1 MDRWL
6 RIFSG
11 QYRERLL
18 DLCWRQWTTLGV
30 PGHAQAISRSLID
43 PDALLIFSC
52 FIARYDQRLFDE
64 MLSWLAANGALLNI
78 QRLKRML
85 PNSPETTRPI
95 LGGVAFWMR
104 KRGAESKWASL
115 SQAHLV
121 SDQEQSLFFLK
132 EGKPMPAPNKPDSIF
147 RERGLLR
154 NEIRLRNRG
163 NSFSS
168 GNPANLLLKLRAF
181 FGVNSRADLAGYLLT
196 HEEANAYEMARACWF
211 SQRAVHD
218 ALTEMRRS
226 QLIHS
231 AEKGREIVYFV
242 QRDRWDAFLKV
253 ISPLPEWRNW
263 PLIFGLLTWIH
274 EKLTDERIRQ
284 ASEEALSSELILV
297 VRGLKKAVHEA
308 GLSKIWIQHSPE
320 SATQG
325 PVLLEKIVAPILDEV
340 SQ

>member
-1 MDRWL
+1 MERWL

-11 QYRERLL
+11 RYRERLL
-18 DLCWRQWTTLGV
+18 DLAWRQWTTLGV
-30 PGHAQAISRSLID
+30 PGHAQAISHSLID

-64 MLSWLAANGALLNI
+64 MLEWLAVNGALLNI

-85 PNSPETTRPI
+85 PNSPEIARPV
-95 LGGVAFWMR
+95 LGAVAFWMR

-115 SQAHLV
+115 SQTPQV
-121 SDQEQSLFFLK
+121 SDREQTLFYLK
-132 EGKPMPAPNKPDSIF
+132 EGKPMPALNKPDPVF
-147 RERGLLR
+147 LERGLLR
-154 NEIRLRNRG
+154 NEIRLRSRG
-163 NSFSS
+163 KSFSPEH
-168 GNPANLLLKLRAF
+168 PANLPLKLRAF
-181 FGVNSRADLAGYLLT
+181 FGVNSRADLAAYLLT

-242 QRDRWDAFLKV
+242 QRNHWDAFLKV
-253 ISPLPEWRNW
+253 LSPLPEWRNW
-263 PLIFGLLTWIH
+263 PLIFGLLSRIH
-274 EKLTDERIRQ
+274 EKLTDERIGQ
-284 ASEEALSSELILV
+284 ASEEALNSELILI
-297 VRGLKKAVHEA
+297 VRALKKAVHEA

-320 SATQG
+320 SESQG
-325 PVLLEKIVAPILDEV
+325 SVALEKIVTAILDEI